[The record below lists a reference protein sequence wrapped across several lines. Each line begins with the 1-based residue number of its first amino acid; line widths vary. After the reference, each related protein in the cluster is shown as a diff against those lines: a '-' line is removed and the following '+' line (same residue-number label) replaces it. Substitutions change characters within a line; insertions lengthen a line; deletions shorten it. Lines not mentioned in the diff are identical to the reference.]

1 MRIERRALGR
11 LPGQMPGEP
20 TGETTLMMKRTAVA
34 PAPTGVSTVV
44 ERGSSRPALRERAA
58 LYLELT
64 KPRITV
70 MVLVTTAVGFLLA
83 LSALAGSAA
92 SDATGSGAAPI
103 AWGGVPYALLLH
115 ALVGTALVASSASAL
130 NQVVERGHDARM
142 RRTAARPLPSGK
154 LEALPAGL
162 FGVALG
168 VAGVAWLAVGVNF
181 LTALLGGATVLCYVL
196 VYTPLKRVSSL
207 ATVVGAAPG
216 AMPPAMGWAAATGT
230 LGPGA
235 WALFG
240 ILFFWQLP
248 HFLAI
253 AWMYRAD
260 YSRAGFP
267 MLPVVE
273 PDGGSTARQAVIW
286 AAALIP
292 LSLLPAVLGL
302 AGAVYAA
309 GAVALGAGYLAA
321 SVAFGRRRT
330 GAAAKRLLLASI
342 LYLPGIFAVLL
353 ADALLPPG

>member
-1 MRIERRALGR
+1 MKQAAIASGVRSGARLEREAASAPR
-11 LPGQMPGEP
+11 L
-20 TGETTLMMKRTAVA
+20 L
-34 PAPTGVSTVV
+34 
-44 ERGSSRPALRERAA
+44 ERAG

-70 MVLVTTAVGFLLA
+70 MVLVTCVAGFVLARGVVG
-83 LSALAGSAA
+83 LSLGE
-92 SDATGSGAAPI
+92 
-103 AWGGVPYALLLH
+103 ALLLLH
-115 ALVGTALVASSASAL
+115 TLAGTALVASSASAL
-130 NQVVERGHDARM
+130 NQVMEREQDGRM

-154 LEALPAGL
+154 LESARALA

-168 VAGVAWLAVGVNF
+168 VAGVAWLAAGVNP
-181 LTALLGGATVLCYVL
+181 LTAVLGGSTVVSYVL
-196 VYTPLKRVSSL
+196 IYTPLKRVSSL

-216 AMPPAMGWAAATGT
+216 AMPPVMGWAAATDT

-260 YSRAGFP
+260 YERGGFP
-267 MLPVVE
+267 MLPVIE

-292 LSLLPAVLGL
+292 LSLLPAALGL
-302 AGAVYAA
+302 MGPVYAVGAVL
-309 GAVALGAGYLAA
+309 LGLGYLAA

-330 GAAAKRLLLASI
+330 GASGRTLLIASI
-342 LYLPGIFAVLL
+342 LYLPGILGAML
-353 ADALLPPG
+353 ADGLLGLIA